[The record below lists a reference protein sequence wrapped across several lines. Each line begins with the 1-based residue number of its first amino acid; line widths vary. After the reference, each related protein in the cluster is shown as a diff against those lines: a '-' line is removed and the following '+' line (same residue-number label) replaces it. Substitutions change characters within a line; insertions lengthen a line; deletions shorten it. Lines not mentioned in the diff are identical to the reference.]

1 MTEQKRGAE
10 DAEGMTG
17 GSEPGAPART
27 PSGARGLSEAPDG
40 SATLPGGTHPEDPI
54 TAPGDDAPAPGGV
67 RAPEGAGA
75 TLSGAND
82 PATEEGD
89 RVTAPKHVTERGAAT
104 ASQMTAA
111 GGEGGRPSDETA
123 HGAREGDDAIDDA
136 AEEEALPGE
145 RARVDTPD
153 GAAFPSP
160 GGGAVVAPSGAD
172 RDAADTHEGEDAGAG
187 AGNRGAGGGTVP
199 ADALE
204 PKENP
209 TERRAVDGAAM
220 ALGSLR
226 ASGDGREAERST
238 DALFSADGPTAAEAA
253 PDGRYAP
260 AGETAEGLH
269 ALGVEAGRKGWVLW
283 VMGIAAI
290 VAGFLALAM
299 PLVSSLAASVFV
311 AAMLLASGTV
321 GLVTSFRNR
330 EGTDL
335 AMGFALSALSV
346 VAGAVMLLAPFAGI
360 VALGTLI
367 IAFFAASGAMKV
379 WYGLKHEDAKGRG
392 WLIAAGAV
400 SVALAVMLWF
410 SLPGS
415 ALWLPGV
422 LLAIE
427 LIMTGTLLIALAIWG
442 KPKVDLPGE
451 ARA

>member
-1 MTEQKRGAE
+1 MAE
-10 DAEGMTG
+10 DRKGTEAKEGITG
-17 GSEPGAPART
+17 ADQPSAPSRGPA
-27 PSGARGLSEAPDG
+27 GARGISEAPD
-40 SATLPGGTHPEDPI
+40 SEAALPGGTHPEDPI

-89 RVTAPKHVTERGAAT
+89 RVTAPKHTTERLGASAT
-104 ASQMTAA
+104 LMASAS
-111 GGEGGRPSDETA
+111 GGRPGGETP
-123 HGAREGDDAIDDA
+123 HGAREPDDALDNA

-145 RARVDTPD
+145 RPHVDTPD
-153 GAAFPSP
+153 GSAVPAP
-160 GGGAVVAPSGAD
+160 GVGGVVAPGGTDRAD
-172 RDAADTHEGEDAGAG
+172 EERRDDEGAG
-187 AGNRGAGGGTVP
+187 AGNRGAGGTTVP
-199 ADALE
+199 ADALD
-204 PKENP
+204 PKESP
-209 TERRAVDGAAM
+209 TERRLGDGAAM
-220 ALGSLR
+220 TVGTLR
-226 ASGDGREAERST
+226 ASGEARQA
-238 DALFSADGPTAAEAA
+238 DALFAADGPTAAEAG
-253 PDGRYAP
+253 PEGRYVP

-283 VMGIAAI
+283 VMGIAAVI
-290 VAGFLALAM
+290 AGFLALAM

-367 IAFFAASGAMKV
+367 IAFFAASGAMKI

-427 LIMTGTLLIALAIWG
+427 LVMTGTLLIALAIWG
-442 KPKVDLPGE
+442 KPKVDLPDE